1 MLKHV
6 VLAALIP
13 VILAKPIVAPRDV
26 AHGQIAEPT
35 AAAQMAGRQ
44 VSGKLW
50 DQIAG
55 DLFKDLTPSSTSKA
69 GHAPS
74 VTPFLS
80 RREDDS
86 TKTSTAT
93 ASTESDSDSESPS
106 SSSSSA
112 APAMSSM
119 ASSSCDCIAEC
130 ADEHGPPSDS
140 HLTAAQLTC
149 IQSCAQSC
157 DGDDDKAKKSDLL
170 GSLGLSSL
178 GLRQVAP
185 WHGPVRPHY
194 EPPKASMH
202 SESEWQDCMNNCTTH
217 NCQNADIGDNISQC
231 GDTSCE
237 DNCKGFKKESSASAT
252 FPAFPP
258 LEKKQF
264 IPPPPGAIFRERPA
278 PNPPSAFASG
288 DFDFGACM
296 QNCTTRNCQNADVG
310 DNISQCGD
318 TSCESECRS
327 IENSFSSKIHLT
339 KKEASPPVFGG
350 PARVKKPGPPPPNPA
365 AVAAHKHEAEM
376 MRFGHAGPRPG
387 PAGPHFVPRADTV
400 PAVPD
405 VPDVPAVP
413 SADGM
418 PDDPTAFAS
427 GGAEYD
433 ACMQNCTSHNCQ
445 NADLGG
451 AISQCGDT
459 SCEQQCRHFK
469 SDAEASVSAP
479 KPEPWHRPLGPLDA
493 ATQAARLQSHR
504 NDVKPVAGAE
514 ESKEYEDCMT
524 TCKTHNCQSADIGL
538 KVSQCGD
545 TECANT
551 CAKFKVDKDAG
562 IVA

>member
-1 MLKHV
+1 
-6 VLAALIP
+6 
-13 VILAKPIVAPRDV
+13 
-26 AHGQIAEPT
+26 
-35 AAAQMAGRQ
+35 
-44 VSGKLW
+44 
-50 DQIAG
+50 
-55 DLFKDLTPSSTSKA
+55 
-69 GHAPS
+69 
-74 VTPFLS
+74 
-80 RREDDS
+80 
-86 TKTSTAT
+86 
-93 ASTESDSDSESPS
+93 
-106 SSSSSA
+106 
-112 APAMSSM
+112 MSSM

-140 HLTAAQLTC
+140 HLTAAQITC
-149 IQSCAQSC
+149 IQACAESC

-185 WHGPVRPHY
+185 WHGRVHPPY

-202 SESEWQDCMNNCTTH
+202 TESEWQDCMNNCTTH

-237 DNCKGFKKESSASAT
+237 DNCRGFKKEASASAT
-252 FPAFPP
+252 FPAFP
-258 LEKKQF
+258 LAKKQF
-264 IPPPPGAIFRERPA
+264 IPPPPGAVFRERPA
-278 PNPPSAFASG
+278 PNPPSAFSSG

-296 QNCTTRNCQNADVG
+296 QNCTTRNCQNADIG

-327 IENSFSSKIHLT
+327 VENSFNSKIHLT
-339 KKEASPPVFGG
+339 KKEAGPPVFGG
-350 PARVKKPGPPPPNPA
+350 PARVKRPGPPPPNPA
-365 AVAAHKHEAEM
+365 VAAHKAEM
-376 MRFGHAGPRPG
+376 MRFGHAGPHPG

-405 VPDVPAVP
+405 VEAVP
-413 SADGM
+413 SVDGM

-427 GGAEYD
+427 SGAQFD
-433 ACMQNCTSHNCQ
+433 ACMQNCTSRNCQ

-459 SCEQQCRHFK
+459 SCESECRHLS
-469 SDAEASVSAP
+469 SDASAAVSAP

-493 ATQAARLQSHR
+493 ATQAARIQSDRH
-504 NDVKPVAGAE
+504 DVEPVAGAG

-524 TCKTHNCQSADIGL
+524 TCTTHNCQSADLGGL
-538 KVSQCGD
+538 VSQCGD
-545 TECANT
+545 TDCANT
-551 CAKFKVDKDAG
+551 CAKFKVDKEAG